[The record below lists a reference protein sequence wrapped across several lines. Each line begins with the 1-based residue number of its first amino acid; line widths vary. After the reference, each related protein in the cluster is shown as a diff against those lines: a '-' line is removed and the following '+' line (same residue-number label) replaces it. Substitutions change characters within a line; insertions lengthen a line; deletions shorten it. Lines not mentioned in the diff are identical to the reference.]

1 MELIAL
7 WKMLIR
13 RWYLILIPGLIALG
27 FAVPDLRTPPTGGF
41 TTTVRI
47 SAAQAP
53 GQSSPTYEDFSY
65 MPWLASEYLIDNL
78 TIWVQTRSFGEEVA
92 SVLAPQGIEV
102 DPGAVAG
109 SIAADNSRSV
119 LALTIGWPDADQL
132 QAIAAAAIEVLQ
144 TRNQAYFPQ
153 SAVEAP
159 QVIALDE
166 IAIAPAPPGLLTR
179 FQPLVKVLLG
189 LLAGLGIAA
198 LVESL
203 DDSIHGRADLEDLGL
218 AVVGEIPRHRGA

>member
-7 WKMLIR
+7 WKMLVR
-13 RWYLILIPGLIALG
+13 RWYLILIPALIALV
-27 FAVPDLRTPPTGGF
+27 FAIPDLRTPPSGGF
-41 TTTVRI
+41 TTTVRV
-47 SAAQAP
+47 SAAQSP
-53 GQSSPTYEDFSY
+53 DTGSPTYEDFSY
-65 MPWLASEYLIDNL
+65 YPWLASEYLIDNL

-92 SVLAPQGIEV
+92 RLLAEQGIEV

-119 LALTIGWPDADQL
+119 MALIIGWPDAGQL
-132 QAIAAAAIEVLQ
+132 QAIAEAAIEVLQ
-144 TRNQAYFPQ
+144 TRNQVYFPQ

-166 IAIAPAPPGLLTR
+166 IAIAAAPPGLLTR
-179 FQPLVKVLLG
+179 LQPLIKVVLG

-198 LVESL
+198 LVELL
-203 DDSIHGRADLEDLGL
+203 DDSIHGRADLEALGL
-218 AVVGEIPRHRGA
+218 PVVGEIPRHKGA